1 MGKVSSLLGLLKPE
15 LPVAAGICV
24 IVGQALALDG
34 APEAWPALFGF
45 LIGFL
50 ISGAEMVSNDLFDLE
65 VDRVNHPER
74 PLPSGRVS
82 VPEVAAF
89 TAILSAAGLSVAALQ
104 GPPVLA
110 FTVLIWMLGLL
121 YNWRLKRLGLPGNA
135 IVALSVGMTF
145 VLGGIMAGR
154 PDSGPVW
161 TFAIMAAL
169 FDLAEEV
176 SGGVMDAEGDALI
189 GSRSIARLYGRR
201 AALSMVTL
209 LFVSFMALGT
219 VPFIVGW
226 MGWSYL
232 LLIIAADMAV
242 AFLVIQLWRSSSPEE
257 GRGVQRALYLTMM
270 LFIVAIFLV
279 VIL

>member
-1 MGKVSSLLGLLKPE
+1 MEKVRSLLGLLKPE

-24 IVGQALALDG
+24 IVGQALALG
-34 APEAWPALFGF
+34 EAPEAWPALFGF

-65 VDRVNHPER
+65 VDRVNHPDR

-89 TAILSAAGLSVAALQ
+89 TAILSAAGLSIAASQ
-104 GPPVLA
+104 GPLVLA
-110 FTVLIWMLGLL
+110 FTVLIWILGLL

-145 VLGGIMAGR
+145 VLGGMMAGR
-154 PDSGPVW
+154 PDSGLVW
-161 TFAIMAAL
+161 TFAIMASL

-201 AALSMVTL
+201 AALSLVTL

-226 MGWSYL
+226 LGWYYL
-232 LLIIAADMAV
+232 LLIIVADAAV
-242 AFLVIQLWRSSSPEE
+242 AYLVVKLWRSSTPEE
-257 GRGVQRALYLTMM
+257 GRSVQRTLYLTMT

>member
-1 MGKVSSLLGLLKPE
+1 MEKVRSLLGLLKPE

-24 IVGQALALDG
+24 IVGQALALGG
-34 APEAWPALFGF
+34 APGAWPALFGF